1 LTRLAKYLFL
11 HFSSDDTSDKLKEYD
26 DEDCNASG
34 TLSPIDIMEPQSPD
48 EQLRFDYPSY
58 PLEQSDR
65 EPSPDALDPREK
77 EKSVS
82 PPRHC
87 ICGSSSPGLSSMIEC
102 HSCHG
107 FFHGNCV
114 GISRQKA
121 LLLKHFY
128 CMVCMDKNPELV
140 TEFETKGTVERGSGE
155 GEESK
160 PTMRDVD
167 EEGGVS
173 QRVGRKRVYKGRK
186 GNRT

>member
-1 LTRLAKYLFL
+1 M
-11 HFSSDDTSDKLKEYD
+11 KLCD
-26 DEDCNASG
+26 NEDSNANS
-34 TLSPIDIMEPQSPD
+34 TPSPIDILQPQSPD
-48 EQLRFDYPSY
+48 ELLKFDYPSY
-58 PLEQSDR
+58 PLEQSDG
-65 EPSPDALDPREK
+65 EPSPDASSNPQEK

-82 PPRHC
+82 PLRHC
-87 ICGSSSPGLSSMIEC
+87 ICGSSSLGLSTMIEC

-128 CMVCMDKNPELV
+128 CMMCMDKDPELV
-140 TEFETKGTVERGSGE
+140 TEFEIKGTVERGGSGG

-160 PTMRDVD
+160 PMRDVD